1 MSLEDD
7 EIMTSFEV
15 NSLYTNVPITD
26 TLNIIKNCV
35 NNDDPFTGKK
45 AIQVSCSSLSGFN
58 KQLVH
63 NSQFYQQTYVVTMED
78 QHLHSQQVPLHS
90 WNVREGFADDN
101 YSILKGTY
109 LENFFNYINNI
120 YQNIKFILEEC
131 SNVKLAF
138 RDPLLKRNNDG
149 KIFVLVCRKSKH
161 ADHSYCTALTTNKVV
176 RKVLFTP
183 CLIEHIPLS
192 PIKMA

>member
-26 TLNIIKNCV
+26 TLNIIKNYV

-138 RDPLLKRNNDG
+138 RDPLLERNNNG
-149 KIFVLVCRKSKH
+149 KTSVLVCRKSKH
-161 ADHSYCTALTTNKVV
+161 ADHNYCTALTTNKVV

>member
-1 MSLEDD
+1 
-7 EIMTSFEV
+7 MTSFEV

-26 TLNIIKNCV
+26 TLNIIKNYV

-120 YQNIKFILEEC
+120 YQNINFILEEC

-138 RDPLLKRNNDG
+138 RDPLLKRNNNG

>member
-1 MSLEDD
+1 
-7 EIMTSFEV
+7 MTSFEV

-26 TLNIIKNCV
+26 TLNIIKNYV

-90 WNVREGFADDN
+90 RNVREGFADDN
-101 YSILKGTY
+101 YSTLKGKY

-138 RDPLLKRNNDG
+138 RDPLLERNNNG
-149 KIFVLVCRKSKH
+149 KTSVLVCRKSKH
-161 ADHSYCTALTTNKVV
+161 ADHNYYTALTTNKVV

>member
-1 MSLEDD
+1 
-7 EIMTSFEV
+7 MTSFEV

-26 TLNIIKNCV
+26 TLNIIKNYV

-63 NSQFYQQTYVVTMED
+63 NSQFYQQTYVVTMVD

-90 WNVREGFADDN
+90 RNVREGFADDN
-101 YSILKGTY
+101 YSTLKGKY

-138 RDPLLKRNNDG
+138 CDPLLVIIMGRPLYWYVG
-149 KIFVLVCRKSKH
+149 SLSM
-161 ADHSYCTALTTNKVV
+161 LTITTVQ
-176 RKVLFTP
+176 
-183 CLIEHIPLS
+183 LS
-192 PIKMA
+192 PPIKL

>member
-26 TLNIIKNCV
+26 TLNIIKNYV

-90 WNVREGFADDN
+90 RNVREGFADDN
-101 YSILKGTY
+101 YSTLKGKY

-138 RDPLLKRNNDG
+138 RDPLLERNNNG
-149 KIFVLVCRKSKH
+149 KTSVLVCRKSKH
-161 ADHSYCTALTTNKVV
+161 ADHNYCTALTTNKVV

>member
-15 NSLYTNVPITD
+15 NYLYTNVPITD
-26 TLNIIKNCV
+26 TLNIIKNYV

-63 NSQFYQQTYVVTMED
+63 NSQFYQQTYVVTTED

-90 WNVREGFADDN
+90 
-101 YSILKGTY
+101 
-109 LENFFNYINNI
+109 
-120 YQNIKFILEEC
+120 
-131 SNVKLAF
+131 
-138 RDPLLKRNNDG
+138 
-149 KIFVLVCRKSKH
+149 
-161 ADHSYCTALTTNKVV
+161 
-176 RKVLFTP
+176 
-183 CLIEHIPLS
+183 
-192 PIKMA
+192 